1 VGENSYEYII
11 KRKTEGKVLLK
22 KIGVGLLYLA
32 FALVLLIL
40 INYLSPKEL
49 YIPLILISLALTA
62 LLIFATW
69 RFTCV
74 EYEVVLGGGDLMITV
89 IYGKGFTKKLLN
101 VPINSIL
108 ELGEYDD
115 AAYEAVSKLSLQ
127 KNYICMS
134 SLSAPDIYYA
144 VFDEDKDRCILYFD
158 APERAVEILKR
169 QNSAAFR
176 RGQMNK

>member
-1 VGENSYEYII
+1 M
-11 KRKTEGKVLLK
+11 
-22 KIGVGLLYLA
+22 
-32 FALVLLIL
+32 
-40 INYLSPKEL
+40 
-49 YIPLILISLALTA
+49 
-62 LLIFATW
+62 
-69 RFTCV
+69 

-89 IYGKGFTKKLLN
+89 IYGKGFTKRLLN
-101 VPINSIL
+101 IPINSIS

-115 AAYEAVSKLSLQ
+115 AAYKSVSKLSLQ

-144 VFDEDKDRCILYFD
+144 VFDEGKDRCILYFD
-158 APERAVEILKR
+158 APERAIEILKK